1 MVTSTDL
8 HASSLAPSPH
18 RSPAS
23 GPPPATEEA
32 PIDAAAVYRAVF
44 YTNTKKGEL
53 RVQLGVSLEDLVHG
67 HQARFSYERMA
78 VAEDGT
84 VQPEKCQLQIDVLPG
99 ALPERVRQ

>member
-1 MVTSTDL
+1 M
-8 HASSLAPSPH
+8 
-18 RSPAS
+18 
-23 GPPPATEEA
+23 
-32 PIDAAAVYRAVF
+32 YRAVF

-67 HQARFSYERMA
+67 HEARFAYERMA

-99 ALPERVRQ
+99 VLPRSGRQTRRVPSLF